1 MWQRRAFT
9 RMLVFKCPGSTVS
22 GVHQSV
28 PEYIEQHPGKV
39 STSFVVGVACGLLG
53 HIAAFAFLP
62 PAAVLASFVVFAGF
76 GFFAYIGDGRDMLD
90 GDAALRE
97 IYQQQRP
104 VGLFLKVSVGAPGSK
119 RTSWSSDPHLLSI
132 SSGRLELTGPMG
144 TIAAPIGA
152 VQLRYV
158 KRTDKQPFITKV
170 KHIELCHPGGVVLLD
185 PNLDGG
191 VDLSQSSLRTVERF
205 GVALDEIIADQ
216 LALSAGQGTAIS
228 YPPPVLPPPVL
239 PPPVLPPPQARW

>member
-1 MWQRRAFT
+1 MPA
-9 RMLVFKCPGSTVS
+9 FKCPCSTVS
-22 GVHQSV
+22 VMHQSV

-39 STSFVVGVACGLLG
+39 STSFVIFFACGLLG
-53 HIAAFAFLP
+53 HTVALAVLP
-62 PAAVLASFVVFAGF
+62 PATVLAAFVGWVVF
-76 GFFAYIGDGRDMLD
+76 GFFSYIGDGRDTLD
-90 GDAALRE
+90 GDVALRA

-104 VGLFLKVSVGAPGSK
+104 VGLFLKVSCGAPGSK

-144 TIAAPIGA
+144 TIAAPIEA

-191 VDLSQSSLRTVERF
+191 VDLRQSSLRTVERF

-216 LALSAGQGTAIS
+216 RALSSTAGTTHS
-228 YPPPVLPPPVL
+228 YPPPSPPHG
-239 PPPVLPPPQARW
+239 